1 MKNRMNKVN
10 REQILNDKKLWR
22 FIDMICTHIIEV
34 INKLTILLKTG
45 TYKHKMKLLR
55 INVR

>member
-34 INKLTILLKTG
+34 INKLTILLETG

>member
-45 TYKHKMKLLR
+45 TYKHKMK
-55 INVR
+55 